1 MQVTVPPE
9 WIDAVFPRVRRLLE
23 KVQARN
29 ARMQSGT
36 GQALLMVL
44 EQTLIETTDKWAGRV
59 SRSFALADL
68 KAYLDVQAML
78 AKLTKTA
85 GDKTTTWEELQFM
98 WMKHGTMH
106 CYLGCL
112 PLPSGQSSHPE
123 DKRSCIPCRNLL
135 RHTGKLCL
143 STS

>member
-59 SRSFALADL
+59 TLR
-68 KAYLDVQAML
+68 
-78 AKLTKTA
+78 A
-85 GDKTTTWEELQFM
+85 G
-98 WMKHGTMH
+98 
-106 CYLGCL
+106 
-112 PLPSGQSSHPE
+112 
-123 DKRSCIPCRNLL
+123 LL
-135 RHTGKLCL
+135 L
-143 STS
+143 